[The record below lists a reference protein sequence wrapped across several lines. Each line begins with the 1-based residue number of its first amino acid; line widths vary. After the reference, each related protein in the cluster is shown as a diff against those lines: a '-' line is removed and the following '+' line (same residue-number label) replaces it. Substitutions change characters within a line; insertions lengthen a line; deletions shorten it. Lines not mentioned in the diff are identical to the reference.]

1 MDTNIERTRRHAF
14 WRDMGTGDHACQV
27 YGDEGELL
35 DTLSGFVGGGLW
47 TGESAIVIATD
58 AHLMQL
64 EEMLRQTGLD
74 LAHFRGDGRYI
85 ALSAEQTMAK
95 FTDGGW
101 PDEERFMQVVTP
113 LVERA
118 RGLGRAVRAF
128 GEMVQLLWSRGHY
141 AGAVRLEH
149 LWNKLLDRER
159 MRLVCAYSRTHF
171 AKGSL
176 ESRRA
181 VQSAHSSLIH
191 T

>member
-1 MDTNIERTRRHAF
+1 METDIERARRPAF

-35 DTLSGFVGGGLW
+35 ETLSSFIGGGLW
-47 TGESAIVIATD
+47 TGEGAIVIATD
-58 AHLMQL
+58 AHLVQL

-85 ALSAEQTMAK
+85 PVSAEHTLAA
-95 FTDGGW
+95 FADGGW
-101 PDEERFMQVVTP
+101 PDEELFMQALTP

-118 RGLGRAVRAF
+118 RGPGRGVRAF

-149 LWNKLLDRER
+149 LWNKLLGRHR
-159 MRLVCAYSRTHF
+159 MRLVCAYSRRHF

-181 VQSAHSSLIH
+181 VQNAHSSLVH